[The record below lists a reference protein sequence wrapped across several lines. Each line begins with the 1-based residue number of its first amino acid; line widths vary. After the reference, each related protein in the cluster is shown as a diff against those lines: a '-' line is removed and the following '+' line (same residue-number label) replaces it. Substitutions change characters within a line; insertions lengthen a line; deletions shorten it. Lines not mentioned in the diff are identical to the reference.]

1 MVLVLVLIA
10 GQAADQCGRLAV
22 QLAGRLQASGLPLVL
37 VANGAPSDVLG
48 VAFGRTGLPAVVGDS
63 EWLDANVLASD
74 VVVMPGGRNGALS
87 TARVTKL
94 VATKGSTIVIV
105 ADRESVSTV
114 DLAGERMGLIS
125 PLVEPAV

>member
-1 MVLVLVLIA
+1 
-10 GQAADQCGRLAV
+10 V